1 MIEIR
6 KASTPEEFANASNL
20 IREFSEWHRASH
32 ESDLELI
39 KKYFDEKAFDAELSD
54 PSKKYVAVLIA
65 FEEED
70 LCGCVALVRMNED
83 DCEMKRMFVRPSH
96 QRKGIG
102 HALGEAILAEARAM
116 GFKRMLLDTS
126 IHQKAAQSLY
136 AELGFTRRSAYY
148 EMPQEVEDWLVF
160 MEQAL

>member
-1 MIEIR
+1 MVDIR
-6 KASTPEEFANASNL
+6 KATTPEDFANASTL

-32 ESDLELI
+32 KEDLELI
-39 KKYFDEKAFDAELSD
+39 QKYFDEKAFDAELSD
-54 PSKKYVAVLIA
+54 PSKKYVSVLIA
-65 FEEED
+65 SESDE
-70 LCGCVALVRMNED
+70 LCGCVALVRLNEL
-83 DCEMKRMFVRPSH
+83 DCEMKRMFVRPVH

-102 HALGEAILAEARAM
+102 HALGEAILAEARTL
-116 GFKRMLLDTS
+116 GFQRMLLDTS

-148 EMPQEVEDWLVF
+148 EMPQEVENWLVF